1 MPIEA
6 MLMGPLSGRRGHK
19 PSELTAPSSSFTAAI
34 TNSYVCAIEKLRHST
49 FRTLSNLLRVKTPD
63 TGNSK
68 LVSTSQLSK
77 IGWIVRSSTCN
88 CLNQSRRLMTAVTI
102 LPAAT
107 TTEVI
112 GALEVAIRVIK
123 GVARAEHRVVAMVIQ
138 AAVCVRAANSKVDQE
153 EKTPGVDAIE
163 VCLPQY
169 HKRPDQPDHKQQKTI
184 QAASKRDM
192 LLLYFQYGV
201 YDSPIPASFIRSA
214 PPIMAKAAPPLSPR
228 AIHTYTLYEC
238 LSIVLTSEIGR
249 GATGVVH
256 RWRGAGIS
264 LETRSCGIAS
274 NDDVIR

>member
-1 MPIEA
+1 

-153 EKTPGVDAIE
+153 EKTPVSTLLRY
-163 VCLPQY
+163 VCLNIISVRINLTTNNRKQF
-169 HKRPDQPDHKQQKTI
+169 KRPASVICSCSTSNMVFMTPQSPPRSFAQLLRLWRKQ
-184 QAASKRDM
+184 
-192 LLLYFQYGV
+192 LL
-201 YDSPIPASFIRSA
+201 PCPHE
-214 PPIMAKAAPPLSPR
+214 P
-228 AIHTYTLYEC
+228 YTLIHSMNAC
-238 LSIVLTSEIGR
+238 PL
-249 GATGVVH
+249 
-256 RWRGAGIS
+256 
-264 LETRSCGIAS
+264 C
-274 NDDVIR
+274 